1 MSRDR
6 KIGSAVP
13 IQSPIKW
20 SARNGKS
27 FQFLKTFSPPPP
39 LGLLH
44 GRIVAEHRG
53 NIDRRVKWAQTV
65 RPKPNVQRLQ
75 QRVLRR
81 LRFFLKVGPFAR
93 EEELCSVSYGM
104 KNVEAIDD
112 CDAQKRPGGDINN
125 NSLSGREKKENK
137 RLELLF
143 VTNNIARRKPIENGE
158 NESKCKNRNKGGGG
172 AIIKHK
178 SWFYEY
184 SRCEK
189 RSIGGISFLPSSSLC
204 RFKLALCKCTPH
216 PHLPLTTLLAPS
228 TLSGKS
234 CPTLEH
240 ACTRA
245 ILHHIRHAKW
255 IQTGC
260 RVKAWPTQCRLLIPC
275 SVCNLIST
283 SLVITSSVSG
293 G

>member
-1 MSRDR
+1 MIPRWTRNLIAKTVVSHR

-81 LRFFLKVGPFAR
+81 LRFFLKVDPFAR
-93 EEELCSVSYGM
+93 EEELCSASYGV

-137 RLELLF
+137 RFELLF

-172 AIIKHK
+172 DNKAQIMVLWIFTMWKEIDRRH
-178 SWFYEY
+178 
-184 SRCEK
+184 
-189 RSIGGISFLPSSSLC
+189 FLPSFVVLMPFQA
-204 RFKLALCKCTPH
+204 RLMQM
-216 PHLPLTTLLAPS
+216 
-228 TLSGKS
+228 
-234 CPTLEH
+234 H
-240 ACTRA
+240 A
-245 ILHHIRHAKW
+245 
-255 IQTGC
+255 
-260 RVKAWPTQCRLLIPC
+260 
-275 SVCNLIST
+275 
-283 SLVITSSVSG
+283 TSSPPFNHAPRPFHFLGEILSDVGTRMHARDTSPYPPR
-293 G
+293 